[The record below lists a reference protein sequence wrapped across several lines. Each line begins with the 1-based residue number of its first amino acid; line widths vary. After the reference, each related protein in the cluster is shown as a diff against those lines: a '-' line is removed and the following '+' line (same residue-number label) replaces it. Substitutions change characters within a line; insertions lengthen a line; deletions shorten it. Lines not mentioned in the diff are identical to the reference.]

1 MPTPFM
7 HATAQRQDKDW
18 LHDGSVVLH
27 IEDTLFRVHQSVS
40 QDAWGVG
47 R

>member
-1 MPTPFM
+1 MATPSILAAAKR
-7 HATAQRQDKDW
+7 HDKYW

-27 IEDTLFRVHQSVS
+27 VEDTLFRVHQSVS